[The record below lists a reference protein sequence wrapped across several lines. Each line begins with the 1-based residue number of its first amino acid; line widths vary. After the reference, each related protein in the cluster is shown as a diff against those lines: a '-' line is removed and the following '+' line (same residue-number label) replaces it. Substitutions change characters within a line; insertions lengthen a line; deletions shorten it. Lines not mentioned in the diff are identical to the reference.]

1 MIRGMKSAWTA
12 AIAAAFFAL
21 AAHGGHDDVKV
32 DPALKRNPG
41 KITAFGAGPNAF
53 EAKPLRAPAF
63 VPNELSGWRLTLLG
77 GERFGAAFRV
87 KSNTES
93 QITIDGPL
101 DGLAVGDLFIVEQ
114 APQ

>member
-1 MIRGMKSAWTA
+1 MQFSRIVVLTA
-12 AIAAAFFAL
+12 ALL
-21 AAHGGHDDVKV
+21 APLAYAGHDDVKV

-41 KITAFGAGPNAF
+41 KITALGAGPNAF

-87 KSNTES
+87 RSNTES
-93 QITIDGPL
+93 QITVDGPL